1 MHNLKLS
8 IITGLIVYV
17 IFHPSTVKLTHS
29 LLKYPVKHSLLV
41 NSLLVMVGVF
51 GYFKIS
57 DIMLE
62 HFSQIGMKSDLIG
75 TLEDSKS
82 IPETLPE
89 GTVEHKIF

>member
-29 LLKYPVKHSLLV
+29 FLKYPVKYSLIV
-41 NSLLVMVGVF
+41 NSLLVIVGIF
-51 GYFKIS
+51 GYFQLSNTI
-57 DIMLE
+57 LE

-75 TLEDSKS
+75 TLDDTSS
-82 IPETLPE
+82 VPDTLPE
-89 GTVEHKIF
+89 GLVEYNIL